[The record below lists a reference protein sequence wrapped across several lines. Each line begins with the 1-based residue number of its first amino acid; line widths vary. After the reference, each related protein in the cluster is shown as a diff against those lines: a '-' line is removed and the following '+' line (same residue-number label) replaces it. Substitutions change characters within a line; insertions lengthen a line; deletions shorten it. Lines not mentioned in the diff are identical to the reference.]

1 MPKQKT
7 HSGAKK
13 RFKVTARGRLLRRR
27 AMKSHLLEKKS
38 QKRKRGFRK
47 AVAVD
52 GPDVRE
58 VKRLLGG
65 FRRKK

>member
-13 RFKVTARGRLLRRR
+13 TFKVTASGRLLRRR
-27 AMKSHLLEKKS
+27 AMKSHYLEKKS

-47 AVAVD
+47 AVPVD
-52 GPDVRE
+52 GSDVRE

>member
-13 RFKVTARGRLLRRR
+13 TFKVTASGRLLRRH
-27 AMKSHLLEKKS
+27 AMKSHLLTKKS

-47 AVAVD
+47 LYELAGD
-52 GPDVRE
+52 DVRDA
-58 VKRLLGG
+58 KRLLGG
-65 FRRKK
+65 FRRTK

>member
-13 RFKVTARGRLLRRR
+13 KFKVTASGRLLRRH
-27 AMKSHLLEKKS
+27 AMKSHYLEKKS

-47 AVAVD
+47 TYELD
-52 GPDVRE
+52 GNDVPE
-58 VKRLLGG
+58 VKRLLGS
-65 FRRKK
+65 FRRTK